1 VTLSEQDFRQK
12 EQIMTTRHFSRLI
25 IGMAMVGLTAA
36 LLFNGTTSSAA
47 GKGDKSAPTAPSNL
61 VVTNITTTTISLS
74 WQGSTDNSG
83 SLSYK
88 VQITNLN
95 NSAYNSLAT
104 VSQTQTSYT
113 AKFLASN
120 NNYTF
125 SVYAI
130 DGSGNKSASSNL
142 ASGHTLADTIAPS
155 TPVLQATVLG
165 PSQVQLTWTKSTDNV
180 SNNCC
185 VYNFTM
191 NDSALTQNI
200 NWAAA
205 PTGSLSVIIRHIQPG
220 STNSFS
226 VNAGDYSG
234 GNVVTSNTVNA
245 TTPPSSD
252 TLPPTVPTN
261 LHLVQSFGCGE
272 VYIGWTE
279 SSDNT
284 DAQDKIE
291 YEIYVN
297 GVLSPLAVSA
307 GVDFDFVYANAFG
320 DNIFTVKAVDRTGNS
335 SAASS
340 PLKLFLWPC

>member
-1 VTLSEQDFRQK
+1 
-12 EQIMTTRHFSRLI
+12 MTTRQLSRLI
-25 IGMAMVGLTAA
+25 IGTAILLLTAA
-36 LLFNGTTSSAA
+36 LLFDGSTSSAAA

-61 VVTNITTTTISLS
+61 VVTNITTTSVTLS
-74 WQGSTDNSG
+74 WKGSTDNSG

-88 VQITNLN
+88 VRINNLN

-120 NNYTF
+120 SNYTF

-130 DGSGNKSASSNL
+130 DGNGNKSADSNL
-142 ASGHTLADTIAPS
+142 ASAHTLADTTPPN

-180 SNNCC
+180 ANNCC
-185 VYNFTM
+185 VYSFNM
-191 NDSALTQNI
+191 NGGALTQNI
-200 NWAAA
+200 NWTTA
-205 PTGSLSVIIRHIQPG
+205 PADKLSVIVRHIQPG
-220 STNSFS
+220 TTNSFS
-226 VNAGDYSG
+226 VSVGDYSG
-234 GNVVTSNTVNA
+234 GNVATSNTVNA

-252 TLPPTVPTN
+252 MLPPTVPTN
-261 LHLVQSFGCGE
+261 LHLVQDNSCGE
-272 VYIGWTE
+272 VFVGWTE
-279 SSDNT
+279 SSDSVDSQNN
-284 DAQDKIE
+284 IE

-297 GVLSPLAVSA
+297 GVLSPLPVSA
-307 GVDFDFVYANAFG
+307 GVDFDFVYATAFG
-320 DNIFTVKAVDRTGNS
+320 DNVFTVKAVDRSGNS

>member
-1 VTLSEQDFRQK
+1 
-12 EQIMTTRHFSRLI
+12 MTIL
-25 IGMAMVGLTAA
+25 ALTAA
-36 LLFNGTTSSAA
+36 LLFNGSTSSAA
-47 GKGDKSAPTAPSNL
+47 GGKGDRSAPTAPNNL
-61 VVTNITTTTISLS
+61 VVTAITTTSVSLS

-88 VQITNLN
+88 VRINNLN

-104 VSQTQTSYT
+104 ISQTQTSYT

-130 DGSGNKSASSNL
+130 DSSGNKSADSNV
-142 ASGHTLADTIAPS
+142 ASAHTLADTTPPS
-155 TPVLQATVLG
+155 TPVLQASVLG
-165 PSQVQLTWTKSTDNV
+165 PSQVQLTWAKSTDNV

-185 VYNFTM
+185 VYSFNM
-191 NDSALTQNI
+191 NGSPLTQNI

-205 PTGSLSVIIRHIQPG
+205 PTDQLSVIIRHIQPG
-220 STNSFS
+220 TTNSFS
-226 VNAGDYSG
+226 VNVGDYSG
-234 GNVVTSNTVNA
+234 GNVATSNTVNA

-252 TLPPTVPTN
+252 ALPPTVPTN
-261 LHLVQSFGCGE
+261 LHLVRENGCGE

-279 SSDNT
+279 SSDNS
-284 DAQDKIE
+284 DSQNNIE

-297 GVLSPLAVSA
+297 GVLSPLPVSA

-320 DNIFTVKAVDRTGNS
+320 DNVFTVKAVDRSGNS

-340 PLKLFLWPC
+340 SLKLFLWPC

>member
-1 VTLSEQDFRQK
+1 
-12 EQIMTTRHFSRLI
+12 MTTRHLSRSI
-25 IGMAMVGLTAA
+25 IGITILALTAA
-36 LLFNGTTSSAA
+36 LLFNGSTSSAA
-47 GKGDKSAPTAPSNL
+47 PGKGDRSAPTAPSNL
-61 VVTNITTTTISLS
+61 VVTNITTTSISLS

-88 VQITNLN
+88 VRITNLN

-104 VSQTQTSYT
+104 VSQTQTTYT
-113 AKFLASN
+113 ANFLASN

-125 SVYAI
+125 AVYAI
-130 DGSGNKSASSNL
+130 DGSGNKSADSNL
-142 ASGHTLADTIAPS
+142 ASGKTLADTIAPS

-185 VYNFTM
+185 VYSFTM
-191 NDSALTQNI
+191 NGSALTQNI
-200 NWAAA
+200 NWATA
-205 PTGSLSVIIRHIQPG
+205 PADKLSVIIRHIQPG

-226 VNAGDYSG
+226 VNVGDYSG
-234 GNVVTSNTVNA
+234 GNVATSNTVNA

-252 TLPPTVPTN
+252 TLPPSVPTN
-261 LHLVQSFGCGE
+261 VHLVQDNSCGE
-272 VYIGWTE
+272 VYIGWTQ
-279 SSDNT
+279 ST
-284 DAQDKIE
+284 DAVDSQNSIE

-297 GVLSPLAVSA
+297 GVLSPLPVSA
-307 GVDFDFVYANAFG
+307 GVDFDFVYATAFG
-320 DNIFTVKAVDRTGNS
+320 DNIFTVKAVDRSGNS